1 MDKDNAKFYWA
12 IIGDSAPEPVAVV
25 GKQGARW
32 AYTLGC
38 PDPFAVDAP
47 DANIQLIHAPEDI
60 DMKDYDQEARE
71 FVPRPVRA
79 MKIPKTPAEQAA
91 EREASERRLE
101 ADRKRGIVHGYSG
114 FGARAAG

>member
-12 IIGDSAPEPVAVV
+12 IIGDSQPEPVAVV

-47 DANIQLIHAPEDI
+47 DANIQLIQLPEDAGRS
-60 DMKDYDQEARE
+60 DYDFDARTH
-71 FVPRPVRA
+71 VPRPVKP
-79 MKIPKTPAEQAA
+79 MKIPPTPTELEAERVAA
-91 EREASERRLE
+91 EERLE